1 MTRSVFLQS
10 YGVLTQCLVDARTA
24 AGVTQVELAE
34 RLGRPQSFVA
44 KIDGGDRRLD
54 VIEFLQITAELNVDP
69 EPIIK
74 SVLAALPNDEQVR
87 LKLSKS
93 KTKKLVAEIH
103 FKQRSHC

>member
-1 MTRSVFLQS
+1 MSRSVFPHS

-44 KIDGGDRRLD
+44 KIEGGDRRLD

-87 LKLSKS
+87 LKLGNSKE
-93 KTKKLVAEIH
+93 KKLVAEIH